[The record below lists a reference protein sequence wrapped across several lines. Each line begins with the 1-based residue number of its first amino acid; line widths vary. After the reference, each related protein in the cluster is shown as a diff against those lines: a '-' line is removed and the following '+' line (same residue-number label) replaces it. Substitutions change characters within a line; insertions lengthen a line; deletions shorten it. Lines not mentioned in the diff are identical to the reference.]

1 MKRDIENIVTKH
13 LKFVACM
20 TALFLYEG
28 WLGPWIYYIKAPNFL
43 LDFFAC
49 FSRIVLSSFCAN
61 CLNKKPEHSEYNN
74 LQLQFKAIVMMVA
87 FLY

>member
-28 WLGPWIYYIKAPNFL
+28 WLGPLKLTWRHHIWLK
-43 LDFFAC
+43 
-49 FSRIVLSSFCAN
+49 
-61 CLNKKPEHSEYNN
+61 CLY
-74 LQLQFKAIVMMVA
+74 
-87 FLY
+87 